1 MSLIVYILAG
11 LLAGVGIGLVGIS
24 AASIITPMLVAL
36 LGFNAYKAIG
46 IALTADVVAAILSSI
61 IYFKNKNIDI
71 KNGIVMMISTMFFTY
86 IVSYFAKSI
95 PNNLLGGISI
105 YMTILLGIK
114 FLVKPITNAK
124 GSSNISDKKRV
135 LLSIFFGALVGIVC
149 GTIGVG
155 GGIMILLVLTSFLG
169 YDFKTAVGTSV
180 FIMGFTALTG
190 AAAHIIHGGTDI
202 KALIICV
209 IFAVLGSRVASRF
222 ANKTDTAKLNKVSGV
237 FLILF
242 GVVLLGLKYMIH

>member
-46 IALTADVVAAILSSI
+46 IALTADVLAAILSSI